1 MDLSHAQAPDA
12 VAERPGTSSSPSQF
26 LLAHVREC
34 QMAEEVSPEGSTS
47 SPAASTN
54 QVSQAAPARDTEN
67 LTCPICMDSI
77 KDQVSVSWCSHA
89 FCFPCILQW
98 SRNTAVCPICR
109 EPFQYLLRKVG
120 DNNYEVYSIG
130 HCISFVRPNRG
141 QRARRH
147 SAGRRQNRSTGRQ
160 QRSSSSREH
169 GTGRARDRERERS
182 RSPRQH
188 HRSYSRG
195 QRAQDYD
202 SSSSRSRQETWDEDT
217 STDTSSDEDHAERPQ
232 RDAPARSGR
241 SERHQQGRRVTSWE
255 PQATRSRSRQ
265 TSHSPDGHRER

>member
-1 MDLSHAQAPDA
+1 MDLPQAQAPDA

-34 QMAEEVSPEGSTS
+34 QTALEGSPGDGTS

-54 QVSQAAPARDTEN
+54 QVSQAVPAHDTEN
-67 LTCPICMDSI
+67 LMCPICMDPI
-77 KDQVSVSWCSHA
+77 KDQVSVSWCSHT

-130 HCISFVRPNRG
+130 HYITFTRPNRG
-141 QRARRH
+141 QRAHRH
-147 SAGRRQNRSTGRQ
+147 SAGRRQNRSTGRH
-160 QRSSSSREH
+160 QRNSSSRER
-169 GTGRARDRERERS
+169 GTGHARDRERERS
-182 RSPRQH
+182 RSPRRH
-188 HRSYSRG
+188 HRSHSRG
-195 QRAQDYD
+195 QWAQGYD
-202 SSSSRSRQETWDEDT
+202 SSSSRSRQESWAEDT
-217 STDTSSDEDHAERPQ
+217 STDTSSDEDHAERPE
-232 RDAPARSGR
+232 RDAPARSRR
-241 SERHQQGRRVTSWE
+241 SERHEQGRRVTSRE